1 MPYLGEADASDPVA
15 LEILAA
21 LDTMPACDWDVAA
34 ALNVFEH
41 CRAVIARSLDA
52 KPASATLALVQRIRA
67 MG

>member
-1 MPYLGEADASDPVA
+1 MRLLSEAGEQ
-15 LEILAA
+15 
-21 LDTMPACDWDVAA
+21 AA

-41 CRAVIARSLDA
+41 CRAAIAKGLDA